1 MIQAGQLA
9 LELWPW
15 LLLFL
20 FLAWAILGFVQQ

>member
-1 MIQAGQLA
+1 MIQARALA
-9 LELWPW
+9 SELWPW